1 MTCLD
6 RESCEENLC
15 VQPSTMQMKGFLP
28 TWEVTWLESQEK
40 EVELVEKTLQPTQR
54 HWNTLP
60 V

>member
-1 MTCLD
+1 
-6 RESCEENLC
+6 
-15 VQPSTMQMKGFLP
+15 MQMKGFLP